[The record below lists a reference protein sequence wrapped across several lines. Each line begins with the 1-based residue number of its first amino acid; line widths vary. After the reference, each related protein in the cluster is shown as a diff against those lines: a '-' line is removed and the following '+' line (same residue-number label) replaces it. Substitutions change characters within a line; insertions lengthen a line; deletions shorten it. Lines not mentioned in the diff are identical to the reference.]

1 MGEQPCKAVTRV
13 KLEQA
18 SKAKS
23 WMPTRYGN
31 GEGST
36 SREETDTSIGS
47 VHRGKEHGMPGRQTA
62 LERETQCRWSM
73 VPTHRKGWRPALGV
87 GQGHKSVEA
96 G

>member
-1 MGEQPCKAVTRV
+1 M

-23 WMPTRYGN
+23 WTPTRLGN

-36 SREETDTSIGS
+36 SREVTDKSTGS
-47 VHRGKEHGMPGRQTA
+47 VHRGKEHGMPGRQIA

-73 VPTHRKGWRPALGV
+73 VHQRHRKGWRPGPGV